1 MNAEMKYLAA
11 MSFRSELS
19 GKQRSARQRD
29 KRQRPYHGSIIPLS
43 FPLACSNHGTSAAE
57 VRYTKQL
64 PFHLVFTI
72 CPRFQ

>member
-1 MNAEMKYLAA
+1 MNAEIKYLAA

-43 FPLACSNHGTSAAE
+43 FPLACS
-57 VRYTKQL
+57 
-64 PFHLVFTI
+64 FF
-72 CPRFQ
+72 